1 MSDPPS
7 RLRSILNHLRP
18 HPAAPVN
25 FHTLSPTTFLERA
38 ASIEPDAEAIF
49 HITVNG
55 AVLRRSYAEFADRAR
70 GLAYYFLK
78 HGYRRV
84 GILAPNTP
92 AFLESIYGIVAA
104 GAAIVPA
111 NYRLKPEDIAYIF
124 DFAEVDCIIVDN
136 EFVGLL
142 DAYKEKHENVPLII
156 DMVDFLP
163 REQVHACLK
172 AVTNL
177 VYQDT
182 DATEGQLSGPFD
194 DAVLEGLKHD
204 ISQGSH
210 GWAGLHAQARSEDDM
225 LAIPFTSGTTSKPKG
240 VVYTHRGSYLAAMAN
255 IIESGLNV
263 GRCKYLWT
271 LPMFHAVGWTFPW
284 SVVAVRGT
292 NVCLRKI
299 DYPLI
304 WRLLKEEGI
313 THFNAAPTVNTLL
326 VAAKE
331 AEKLPHEV
339 KVTVAAS
346 PPTGYL
352 FEQMTKLNLI
362 PVHVYGMTET
372 YGPITKC
379 YTLPEWDHLPPT
391 EKYAKMSRQGHGFI
405 TSQPIRVIKQDQP
418 QGVLIDV
425 AKDGKEIGEIVFMG
439 NICAKEYYK
448 DPAATR
454 ELFAGGVL
462 HSGDLAVWHPDGSAQ
477 IQDRAKDII
486 ISGGENISSV
496 ALESMLA
503 QHPDILEAGAVAV
516 PDSHWGERPKVY
528 VTVKEGKS
536 VTGDE
541 IISWARHQSDIS
553 RFMVPR
559 EVEIVDELPK
569 TSTGKIKKNDL
580 REWAKRGRT

>member
-1 MSDPPS
+1 MSGPPS
-7 RLRSILNHLRP
+7 RIRSILNHLRP
-18 HPAAPVN
+18 HPAASPS

-70 GLAYYFLK
+70 GLAYYLLK

-104 GAAIVPA
+104 GAVIVPA
-111 NYRLKPEDIAYIF
+111 NYRLKPDDISYIF
-124 DFAEVDCIIVDN
+124 DFAEVDCIVVDN

-142 DAYKEKHENVPLII
+142 DLYKEKHQNVPFI
-156 DMVDFLP
+156 VDL
-163 REQVHACLK
+163 
-172 AVTNL
+172 
-177 VYQDT
+177 DT
-182 DATEGQLSGPFD
+182 DATEGQLCGPFD
-194 DAVLEGLKHD
+194 EAVLEGLKHD
-204 ISQGSH
+204 IDQGSQ

-225 LAIPFTSGTTSKPKG
+225 LAIPFTSGTTSRPKG
-240 VVYTHRGSYLAAMAN
+240 VVYTHRGAYLATLAN
-255 IIESGLNV
+255 IIESGLNI

-271 LPMFHAVGWTFPW
+271 LPMFHAIGWTFPW
-284 SVVAVRGT
+284 STVAVRGT
-292 NVCLRKI
+292 NVCLRKV
-299 DYPLI
+299 DYPLL
-304 WRLLKEEGI
+304 WKLLKEEGI

-331 AEKLPHEV
+331 AERLPQEV

-346 PPTGYL
+346 PPSGHL
-352 FEQMTKLNLI
+352 FEQMTNLNLI

-379 YTLPEWDHLPPT
+379 YTLPEWDDLPPH
-391 EKYAKMSRQGHGFI
+391 EKYAKMARQGHGFI
-405 TSQPIRVIKQDQP
+405 TSLPIRIIKPDQP

-425 AKDGKEIGEIVFMG
+425 AKDGKEIGEIVFLG

-448 DPAATR
+448 DPEATR
-454 ELFAGGVL
+454 QLFAGGVL

-477 IQDRAKDII
+477 ILDRAKDII

-496 ALESMLA
+496 ALESMLVE
-503 QHPDILEAGAVAV
+503 HPDVLEAGVVSV
-516 PDSHWGERPKVY
+516 PDSHWGERPKAY
-528 VTVKEGKS
+528 ITVKEGKA

-541 IISWARHQSDIS
+541 IISWAKHQSDIS

-559 EVEIVDELPK
+559 EVEVVDELPK
-569 TSTGKIKKNDL
+569 TSTGKIKKNVL
-580 REWAKRGRT
+580 REWAKHGREQSGGKS

>member
-1 MSDPPS
+1 MSGPPS
-7 RLRSILNHLRP
+7 RIRSILNHLRP
-18 HPAAPVN
+18 HPAASPS

-70 GLAYYFLK
+70 GLAYYLLK

-104 GAAIVPA
+104 GAVIVPA
-111 NYRLKPEDIAYIF
+111 NYRLKPDDISYIF
-124 DFAEVDCIIVDN
+124 DFAEVDCIVVDN

-142 DAYKEKHENVPLII
+142 DAYKEKHQNVPFI
-156 DMVDFLP
+156 VDL
-163 REQVHACLK
+163 
-172 AVTNL
+172 
-177 VYQDT
+177 DT
-182 DATEGQLSGPFD
+182 DATEGQLCGPFD
-194 DAVLEGLKHD
+194 EAVLEGLKHD
-204 ISQGSH
+204 IDQGSQ

-225 LAIPFTSGTTSKPKG
+225 LAIPFTSGTTSRPKG
-240 VVYTHRGSYLAAMAN
+240 VVYTHRGAYLAALAN
-255 IIESGLNV
+255 IIESGLNI

-271 LPMFHAVGWTFPW
+271 LPMFHAIGWTFPW
-284 SVVAVRGT
+284 STVAVRGT
-292 NVCLRKI
+292 NVCLRKV
-299 DYPLI
+299 DYPLL
-304 WRLLKEEGI
+304 WKLLKEEGI

-331 AEKLPHEV
+331 AERLPQEV

-346 PPTGYL
+346 PPSGHL
-352 FEQMTKLNLI
+352 FEQMTNLNLI

-379 YTLPEWDHLPPT
+379 YTLPEWDDLPPH
-391 EKYAKMSRQGHGFI
+391 EKYAKMARQGHGFI
-405 TSQPIRVIKQDQP
+405 TSLPIRIIKPDQP

-425 AKDGKEIGEIVFMG
+425 AKDGKEIGEIVFLG

-448 DPAATR
+448 DPEATR
-454 ELFAGGVL
+454 QLFAGGVL

-477 IQDRAKDII
+477 ILDRAKDII

-496 ALESMLA
+496 ALESMLVE
-503 QHPDILEAGAVAV
+503 HPDVLEAGVVAV
-516 PDSHWGERPKVY
+516 PDSHWGERPKAY
-528 VTVKEGKS
+528 VTVKEGKA

-541 IISWARHQSDIS
+541 IIAWAKHQSDIS

-559 EVEIVDELPK
+559 EVEIVNELPK

-580 REWAKRGRT
+580 REWAKHGREQSGGKS

>member
-7 RLRSILNHLRP
+7 RIRSILSHLRP

-38 ASIEPDAEAIF
+38 AAIEPDAEAIF

-70 GLAYYFLK
+70 GLAYYLLK

-104 GAAIVPA
+104 GAVIVPA
-111 NYRLKPEDIAYIF
+111 NYRLKQEDIAYIF

-142 DAYKEKHENVPLII
+142 DAYKEKHTNVPLIV
-156 DMVDFLP
+156 DMVNFLP
-163 REQVHACLK
+163 HKQAHACLE
-172 AVTNL
+172 AVANL
-177 VYQDT
+177 AYQDN
-182 DATEGQLSGPFD
+182 DATVGQLSGPFD

-204 ISQGSH
+204 VAQGSQ

-255 IIESGLNV
+255 IVESGLNI

-304 WRLLKEEGI
+304 WKLLKEEGI

-331 AEKLPHEV
+331 AERLPQEV

-352 FEQMTKLNLI
+352 FEQMVGTFKSYKKN
-362 PVHVYGMTET
+362 
-372 YGPITKC
+372 
-379 YTLPEWDHLPPT
+379 TLT
-391 EKYAKMSRQGHGFI
+391 RTCRQN
-405 TSQPIRVIKQDQP
+405 S
-418 QGVLIDV
+418 
-425 AKDGKEIGEIVFMG
+425 
-439 NICAKEYYK
+439 
-448 DPAATR
+448 
-454 ELFAGGVL
+454 
-462 HSGDLAVWHPDGSAQ
+462 
-477 IQDRAKDII
+477 
-486 ISGGENISSV
+486 ISSPFTFT
-496 ALESMLA
+496 E
-503 QHPDILEAGAVAV
+503 
-516 PDSHWGERPKVY
+516 
-528 VTVKEGKS
+528 
-536 VTGDE
+536 
-541 IISWARHQSDIS
+541 
-553 RFMVPR
+553 
-559 EVEIVDELPK
+559 
-569 TSTGKIKKNDL
+569 
-580 REWAKRGRT
+580 

>member
-1 MSDPPS
+1 MSGPPS
-7 RLRSILNHLRP
+7 RIRSILNHLRP
-18 HPAAPVN
+18 HPAASPS

-70 GLAYYFLK
+70 GLAYYLLK

-104 GAAIVPA
+104 GAVIVPA
-111 NYRLKPEDIAYIF
+111 NYRLKPDDISYIF
-124 DFAEVDCIIVDN
+124 DFAEVDCIVVDN

-142 DAYKEKHENVPLII
+142 DAYKEKHQNVPFI
-156 DMVDFLP
+156 VDL
-163 REQVHACLK
+163 
-172 AVTNL
+172 
-177 VYQDT
+177 DT
-182 DATEGQLSGPFD
+182 DATEGQLCGPFD
-194 DAVLEGLKHD
+194 EAVLEGLKHD
-204 ISQGSH
+204 IDQGSQ

-225 LAIPFTSGTTSKPKG
+225 LAIPFTSGTTSRPKG
-240 VVYTHRGSYLAAMAN
+240 VVYTHRGAYLATLAN
-255 IIESGLNV
+255 IIESGLNI

-271 LPMFHAVGWTFPW
+271 LPMFHAIGWTFPW
-284 SVVAVRGT
+284 STVAVRGT

-299 DYPLI
+299 DYPLL
-304 WRLLKEEGI
+304 WKLLKEEGI

-331 AEKLPHEV
+331 AERLPQEV

-346 PPTGYL
+346 PPSGHL
-352 FEQMTKLNLI
+352 FEQMTNLNLI

-379 YTLPEWDHLPPT
+379 YTLPEWDDLPPH
-391 EKYAKMSRQGHGFI
+391 EKYAKMARQGHGFI
-405 TSQPIRVIKQDQP
+405 TSLPIRIIKPDQP

-425 AKDGKEIGEIVFMG
+425 AKDGKEIGEIVFLG

-448 DPAATR
+448 DPEATR
-454 ELFAGGVL
+454 QLLAGGVL

-477 IQDRAKDII
+477 ILDRAKDII

-496 ALESMLA
+496 ALESMLVE
-503 QHPDILEAGAVAV
+503 HPDVLEAGVVAV
-516 PDSHWGERPKVY
+516 PDSHWGERPKAY
-528 VTVKEGKS
+528 VTVKEGKA

-541 IISWARHQSDIS
+541 IISWAKHQSDIS

-559 EVEIVDELPK
+559 EVEVVNELPK
-569 TSTGKIKKNDL
+569 TSTGKIKKNVL
-580 REWAKRGRT
+580 REWAKHGREQSGGKS

>member
-7 RLRSILNHLRP
+7 RIRSILSHLRP

-25 FHTLSPTTFLERA
+25 YHTLSPTTFLERA
-38 ASIEPDAEAIF
+38 AAIEPDAEAIF

-70 GLAYYFLK
+70 GLAYYLLK

-84 GILAPNTP
+84 GVLAPNTP

-104 GAAIVPA
+104 GAVIVPA
-111 NYRLKPEDIAYIF
+111 NYRLKQEDIAYIF

-142 DAYKEKHENVPLII
+142 DAYKEKHKNVPLIV
-156 DMVDFLP
+156 DMD
-163 REQVHACLK
+163 
-172 AVTNL
+172 N
-177 VYQDT
+177 
-182 DATEGQLSGPFD
+182 DATVGQLSGPFD

-204 ISQGSH
+204 IAQGSQ
-210 GWAGLHAQARSEDDM
+210 GWAGLHSQARSEDDM

-240 VVYTHRGSYLAAMAN
+240 VVYTHRGSYLATMAN
-255 IIESGLNV
+255 IVESGLNI

-284 SVVAVRGT
+284 AVVAVRGT

-304 WRLLKEEGI
+304 WKLLKEEGI
-313 THFNAAPTVNTLL
+313 THFNAAPT
-326 VAAKE
+326 
-331 AEKLPHEV
+331 
-339 KVTVAAS
+339 

-379 YTLPEWDHLPPT
+379 YTLPEWDNLPPT

-405 TSQPIRVIKQDQP
+405 TSLPIRIIKPDQP

-503 QHPDILEAGAVAV
+503 QHPDILEVGAVAV

-528 VTVKEGKS
+528 VTVKDGKS

-541 IISWARHQSDIS
+541 IIQWAKHQSDIS

-569 TSTGKIKKNDL
+569 TSTGKIKKNVL
-580 REWAKRGRT
+580 REWAKHGRT

>member
-1 MSDPPS
+1 MSGPPS

-18 HPAAPVN
+18 HPAAPPN

-70 GLAYYFLK
+70 GLAYYLVK
-78 HGYRRV
+78 HGFRRV

-104 GAAIVPA
+104 GSVIVPA
-111 NYRLKPEDIAYIF
+111 NYRLKKEDITYIF
-124 DFAEVDCIIVDN
+124 DFAEVDCIIVDQ

-142 DAYKEKHENVPLII
+142 DGFKEKRPSVPLI
-156 DMVDFLP
+156 VDLD
-163 REQVHACLK
+163 
-172 AVTNL
+172 N
-177 VYQDT
+177 

-194 DAVLEGLKHD
+194 DAVLEGLNHD
-204 ISQGSH
+204 IELGRH
-210 GWAGLHAQARSEDDM
+210 GWPGLHAQARTEDDM

-240 VVYTHRGSYLAAMAN
+240 VVYTHRGAYLAALAN

-292 NVCLRKI
+292 NVCLRKV

-304 WRLLKEEGI
+304 WKLLKEEGV

-326 VAAKE
+326 VASKD
-331 AEKLPHEV
+331 AEPLPQEV

-346 PPTGYL
+346 PPSGHL

-379 YTLPEWDHLPPT
+379 YNMPSWDNLPPQ
-391 EKYAKMSRQGHGFI
+391 EKYAKMARQGHGFI
-405 TSQPIRVIKQDQP
+405 TSLPIRIIKQDTP
-418 QGVLIDV
+418 AGVLVDV
-425 AKDGKEIGEIVFMG
+425 EKDGKEIGEIVFLG
-439 NICAKEYYK
+439 NICAQGYYK
-448 DPAATR
+448 DPEATR
-454 ELFAGGVL
+454 QLFAGGVL

-477 IQDRAKDII
+477 ILDRAKDII

-496 ALESMLA
+496 ALESMLV
-503 QHPDILEAGAVAV
+503 QHPDILEAGVVAV
-516 PDSHWGERPKVY
+516 PDSHWGERPKAY
-528 VTVKEGKS
+528 VSVKEGKTVS
-536 VTGDE
+536 GEEV
-541 IISWARHQSDIS
+541 ISWAKHQSDIS

-559 EVEIVDELPK
+559 EVEVVDELPK
-569 TSTGKIKKNDL
+569 TSTGKVKKNVL
-580 REWAKRGRT
+580 REWAKHGKK